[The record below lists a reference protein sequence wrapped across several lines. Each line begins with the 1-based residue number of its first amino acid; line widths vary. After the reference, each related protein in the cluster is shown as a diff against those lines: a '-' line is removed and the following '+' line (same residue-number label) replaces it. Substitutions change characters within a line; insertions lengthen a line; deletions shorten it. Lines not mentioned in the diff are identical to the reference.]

1 MAQRRRL
8 DAEAATGL
16 GDMLARL
23 LAPEGLNRSVYSAD
37 GPAAVATAIALARRH
52 WRLAGRPDR
61 HRILTPGQIGDG
73 GAETAAALLFRP
85 SDAIDA
91 DRLRA
96 IRARHG
102 TLLIADET
110 VTGLGRTGTMVACR
124 HWALRPDLMAL
135 AAPLGITAIGGR
147 AAGAA
152 QGDGRRG
159 RLPACAQALEAIE
172 AIVDGNLTGNAAR
185 QGALLLGV
193 LARLAETAPLI
204 GRVHGRGL
212 LIGIDLVADKAGGA
226 PLAANDPRCN
236 AIITACADH
245 GLPVHLAAS
254 TLVLVPPLT
263 LTADETAAIA
273 QALRV
278 ILR

>member
-16 GDMLARL
+16 GDMLGRL
-23 LAPEGLNRSVYSAD
+23 LAPEGLDRSVYSAD
-37 GPAAVATAIALARRH
+37 GPAAVATAVALARRH
-52 WRLAGRPDR
+52 WRLTGRPDR
-61 HRILTPGQIGDG
+61 HRILTPRQIGDG
-73 GAETAAALLFRP
+73 GAKTAAALLFRP

-91 DRLRA
+91 DRLQA

-110 VTGLGRTGTMVACR
+110 ITGFGRTGTMVACR

-135 AAPLGITAIGGR
+135 AAPLGITAIGR
-147 AAGAA
+147 RMAGAV
-152 QGDGRRG
+152 QGHGRRG
-159 RLPACAQALEAIE
+159 RLPDCATALATIE
-172 AIVDGNLTGNAAR
+172 GIVDGNLAGNAAR

-212 LIGIDLVADKAGGA
+212 LIGIDLIGDRASGA
-226 PLAANDPRCN
+226 PLAANDPRCD
-236 AIITACADH
+236 AIITACADR
-245 GLPVHLAAS
+245 GLPVHLAAG
-254 TLVLVPPLT
+254 TLVLMPPLT
-263 LTADETAAIA
+263 LTADETAAMA
-273 QALRV
+273 QALRA